1 MVLIIKSNFFVN
13 ADWDKVQE
21 EFKCCGVVNATDWT
35 NAGQT
40 IPSSCFTGTGNCTE
54 ATAYTVGCYTELKD
68 FVKDKI
74 GVIGF
79 VGLGFAFIQVCVNS
93 SWLCN
98 GPNQKFNFFPCK
110 FHNSNSWSDLRL

>member
-40 IPSSCFTGTGNCTE
+40 IPSSCFTGTENCTE
-54 ATAYTVGCYTELKD
+54 STAYKVGCYTELKD

-74 GVIGF
+74 VVIGGI
-79 VGLGFAFIQVCVNS
+79 GLGFAFIQIIGILFTCCLGRAVKKEYQVV
-93 SWLCN
+93 
-98 GPNQKFNFFPCK
+98 
-110 FHNSNSWSDLRL
+110 